1 MIIDGNYDC
10 CDSLPEYLE
19 FLDDKGQSFLISLED
34 IVCNEDLS
42 FHCDDAYL
50 LGEISFAVSNSVDSE
65 LDFIYKN
72 CKKIVEDMQAGVFY
86 NNITFKENNNIV
98 TAIISDDANTPGK
111 RILKITASWDN
122 NAILDKEKEKT
133 SNAPRPI
140 LKDSNL
146 YSIEEVE
153 LMAKSISPQNLEIAE
168 ILPTTLER
176 TEAQR

>member
-1 MIIDGNYDC
+1 MIIDGNFDC

-19 FLDDKGQSFLISLED
+19 FLDDKGQSFLINLED

-42 FHCDDAYL
+42 FHCDDAYI
-50 LGEISFAVSNSVDSE
+50 LGEISSAASNPVDSE
-65 LDFIYKN
+65 LDFIYRN
-72 CKKIVEDMQAGVFY
+72 CKKIVEDMQLGIFY

-111 RILKITASWDN
+111 RILKITANWDN

-133 SNAPRPI
+133 SNTPRPF
-140 LKDSNL
+140 LKDANL

-153 LMAKSISPQNLEIAE
+153 SMAQSISPKNLEISE